1 MFLSGVSFAF
11 EFMLGRN
18 DNKLFIDWL
27 SQKKKGQGTLIEILA
42 LYRSNYSRIL
52 NPKLKSQPF

>member
-1 MFLSGVSFAF
+1 LRVSHVSVRCVSLAF

-27 SQKKKGQGTLIEILA
+27 SQKKKGQDTLIEVLA

-52 NPKLKSQPF
+52 NPS

>member
-1 MFLSGVSFAF
+1 
-11 EFMLGRN
+11 MLGRN

-27 SQKKKGQGTLIEILA
+27 SQKKKGQDTLIEVLA

-52 NPKLKSQPF
+52 NPS